1 MSNVT
6 STPVA
11 EMQQPFD
18 SLEEM
23 GSATQQMLDAEI
35 QKMESSTLGNLPDL
49 GLKMTQLSQL
59 APGTPTTTQV
69 TRISDE
75 EVQEVG
81 KTSPKRK
88 RTVKRSMRDTL
99 RTCTICKKKVS
110 KIGQRLD
117 KVHSSIA
124 PARRKFLMSFY
135 STQNARSTVYQCVNC
150 PLRLTNK
157 RRHLINY
164 PGHIILTVKN
174 KKSDAEFPPKITE
187 ISEKSLMG
195 FQFSTVLDEYNE
207 IYNSF
212 HDKDLSQFQKNF
224 IRAFILGTDHMKH
237 AEMVNQRVR
246 QYKEDNE
253 YTHNSVSKLIVVL
266 RHFIKWVQRH
276 RSGIMKVNFKTIT
289 DELDEYEDR
298 NKVNKQKETQ
308 KRKKDGL
315 PSFEELALLAKNVK
329 ERTEQSV
336 SGDFTF

>member
-1 MSNVT
+1 
-6 STPVA
+6 
-11 EMQQPFD
+11 
-18 SLEEM
+18 
-23 GSATQQMLDAEI
+23 MLDARI
-35 QKMESSTLGNLPDL
+35 QKMESSTLENLPDL
-49 GLKMTQLSQL
+49 GLEMTQLGQL

-88 RTVKRSMRDTL
+88 RTVKRSMSDTL
-99 RTCTICKKKVS
+99 RTCTI
-110 KIGQRLD
+110 GQHLD

-164 PGHIILTVKN
+164 PRHIILTVKN
-174 KKSDAEFPPKITE
+174 KKSDAEFPPEITE
-187 ISEKSLMG
+187 ISEKSMMG

-212 HDKDLSQFQKNF
+212 HDKDLSQFQRNF

-237 AEMVNQRVR
+237 AEMVNQTIR
-246 QYKEDNE
+246 QYK
-253 YTHNSVSKLIVVL
+253 
-266 RHFIKWVQRH
+266 
-276 RSGIMKVNFKTIT
+276 
-289 DELDEYEDR
+289 
-298 NKVNKQKETQ
+298 
-308 KRKKDGL
+308 
-315 PSFEELALLAKNVK
+315 
-329 ERTEQSV
+329 
-336 SGDFTF
+336 

>member
-6 STPVA
+6 SSPVA

-35 QKMESSTLGNLPDL
+35 QKMESSTLENLPDL
-49 GLKMTQLSQL
+49 GLEMTHLGQL
-59 APGTPTTTQV
+59 AIGTPTTTQV
-69 TRISDE
+69 TRILDE

-81 KTSPKRK
+81 KTSQKRK

-110 KIGQRLD
+110 KIGQHLD

-164 PGHIILTVKN
+164 PRHIILTVKN
-174 KKSDAEFPPKITE
+174 KKSDAEFPPEIT
-187 ISEKSLMG
+187 
-195 FQFSTVLDEYNE
+195 
-207 IYNSF
+207 
-212 HDKDLSQFQKNF
+212 
-224 IRAFILGTDHMKH
+224 
-237 AEMVNQRVR
+237 
-246 QYKEDNE
+246 
-253 YTHNSVSKLIVVL
+253 
-266 RHFIKWVQRH
+266 
-276 RSGIMKVNFKTIT
+276 
-289 DELDEYEDR
+289 
-298 NKVNKQKETQ
+298 
-308 KRKKDGL
+308 
-315 PSFEELALLAKNVK
+315 
-329 ERTEQSV
+329 
-336 SGDFTF
+336 